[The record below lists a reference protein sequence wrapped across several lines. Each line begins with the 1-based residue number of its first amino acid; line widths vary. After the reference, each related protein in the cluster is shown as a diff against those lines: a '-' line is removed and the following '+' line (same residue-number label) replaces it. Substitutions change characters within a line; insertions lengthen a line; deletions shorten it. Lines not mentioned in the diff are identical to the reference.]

1 MKSFLKYTLATI
13 VGFFIVMLIS
23 ILVLGGVVSV
33 ILASTEKKE
42 VVIKDRSILQIELDE
57 SIVDRQPNDPLQ
69 GFEIPGL
76 PGMKKLGLD
85 NIISSIEKAK
95 DDENIKGIYLRLE
108 EIGAGYSACE
118 EIRNALLDFKDSDKF
133 IYAYSESYSQKAYY
147 IATTAD
153 KIYINPE
160 GMLMFTGIASSS
172 SYYKKALDKLGV
184 EVQVVRHGKF
194 KAAVEPFLL
203 DKMSPENREQI
214 NCYIGSIWGNIIQG
228 ISESRNIPV
237 SRLNEIA
244 DQNMLYRPAET
255 LLTNNLVDG
264 LLYEDQV
271 FDILKDNAGIAK
283 DEKISFVSLSDMK
296 SASKKAEGKEYTKNK
311 IALVYAS
318 GEIGMEPSSSI
329 TDENI
334 CGPELAATIRE
345 AREDSTIKA
354 IVLRINSPGGSS
366 LASELIWREVKL
378 TTEKKPVVVSMGDL
392 AASGGYYIACAADT
406 IIANPTTLTG
416 SIGVFGLIPNLEG
429 LLSGKI
435 GVNSEVVK
443 TNKLSDMPSLY
454 RPMNDEEKMIM
465 QSMVEDVYSTFVKH
479 VSEGRNLTYA
489 QVDEI
494 GQGRVWTGENAI
506 KIGLVDILGNLNDAI
521 EVAKELGGLDEYRII
536 KLPKQAPAFQQIMND
551 FSAKMKMNILDEEL
565 GDAAKYYNTIKN
577 LSGKGGV
584 YARVPFEFELN

>member
-23 ILVLGGVVSV
+23 ILILGGVVSA
-33 ILASTEKKE
+33 ILASADKKE
-42 VVIKDRSILQIELDE
+42 VIIEDHSILQIELNE
-57 SIVDRQPNDPLQ
+57 AIVDRQPNDPLQ
-69 GFEIPGL
+69 GLEIPGL
-76 PGMKKLGLD
+76 PSTKKLGLD
-85 NIISSIEKAK
+85 NIVASIEKAK
-95 DDENIKGIYLRLE
+95 DDENIKGIYLKLE

-118 EIRNALLDFKDSDKF
+118 EIRNALMDFKDSEKF
-133 IYAYSESYSQKAYY
+133 IYAYSEAYSQKAYY
-147 IATTAD
+147 LATTAD

-160 GMLMFTGIASSS
+160 GMLMFTGIASHA
-172 SYYKKALDKLGV
+172 SYYKKALEKLGV
-184 EVQVVRHGKF
+184 EIQVIRHGKF

-214 NCYIGSIWGNIIQG
+214 SCYIGSIWGKVLEG
-228 ISESRNIPV
+228 ISESRNITTT
-237 SRLNEIA
+237 RLNDIA

-264 LLYEDQV
+264 LMYEDQV
-271 FDILKDNAGIAK
+271 FDILREKAGI
-283 DEKISFVSLSDMK
+283 EKNDKIPFVSLADMK
-296 SASKKAEGKEYTKNK
+296 SSTKKAEGKEFTKNK
-311 IALVYAS
+311 LAVIYAS
-318 GEIGMEPSSSI
+318 GEIGMESSSSI
-329 TDENI
+329 TEENI
-334 CGPELAATIRE
+334 CGPQLAATIRE

-435 GVNSEVVK
+435 GVNSESVK
-443 TNKLSDMPSLY
+443 TNKLSDMPSIY
-454 RPMNDEEKMIM
+454 RPMSDEEKMIM
-465 QSMVEDVYSTFVKH
+465 QNMVENVYSTFVNH
-479 VSEGRNLTYA
+479 VSEGRGLTYA
-489 QVDEI
+489 QVDGI
-494 GQGRVWTGENAI
+494 GQGRVWTGENAL

-521 EVAKELGGLDEYRII
+521 EVAKEMGGLEEYRIV

-551 FSAKMKMNILDEEL
+551 FSSKMKFNILEEEL
-565 GDAAKYYNTIKN
+565 GDAAKYYRTIKN
-577 LSGKGGV
+577 LYGKNGV

>member
-13 VGFFIVMLIS
+13 VGFFIVILIS
-23 ILVLGGVVSV
+23 ILILGGVISV

-42 VVIKDRSILQIELDE
+42 VVIKARSILQIELDE
-57 SIVDRQPNDPLQ
+57 TIVDRQPNEPLQ
-69 GFEIPGL
+69 SIEIPGL
-76 PGMKKLGLD
+76 FALKKLGLD

-147 IATTAD
+147 LATTAD

-160 GMLMFTGIASSS
+160 GMLMFTGISSS
-172 SYYKKALDKLGV
+172 ASYYKKALDKLGV
-184 EVQVVRHGKF
+184 EVQVIRHGKF

-214 NCYIGSIWGNIIQG
+214 SCYIGSIWGNILQG

-237 SRLNEIA
+237 NQLNEIA

-271 FDILKDNAGIAK
+271 FDILKENAGIAK

-311 IALVYAS
+311 IALIYAS

-329 TDENI
+329 TEETI
-334 CGPELAATIRE
+334 CGPQLAATIRE
-345 AREDSTIKA
+345 AREESTIKA
-354 IVLRINSPGGSS
+354 IVLRVNSPGGSS

-378 TTEKKPVVVSMGDL
+378 TTEIKPVVVSMGDL

-416 SIGVFGLIPNLEG
+416 SIGVFGVIPNFQN
-429 LLSGKI
+429 LLSKKLGI
-435 GVNSEVVK
+435 NSEVVK
-443 TNKLSDMPSLY
+443 TNEKSDLPSVT
-454 RPMNDEEKMIM
+454 RPLTEKEREIM
-465 QSMVEDVYSTFVKH
+465 QGMVENVYTTFVNH
-479 VSEGRNLTYA
+479 VSEGR
-489 QVDEI
+489 
-494 GQGRVWTGENAI
+494 
-506 KIGLVDILGNLNDAI
+506 
-521 EVAKELGGLDEYRII
+521 
-536 KLPKQAPAFQQIMND
+536 
-551 FSAKMKMNILDEEL
+551 
-565 GDAAKYYNTIKN
+565 
-577 LSGKGGV
+577 
-584 YARVPFEFELN
+584 